1 MLQPRYL
8 ARLLPVRPLSVTTC
22 RSLVIKGI
30 SGRKLFVYN
39 SLSRTFLTATNSIF
53 TMSSNHDAAVS
64 TKAGAPLSVEKRA
77 TPEPGPGEI
86 LFEVKAL
93 ALNSVD
99 YFQRDYGM
107 PPVPVYPA
115 VLGSDT
121 AGVVAKVGS
130 DVPSGPAPGTRVIAF
145 ASGFYQGGSPDH
157 GAFQKYALAQSEGVI
172 PLPDS
177 LSFEQGAVFPLA
189 VMTAL
194 TAWTTIGISLDT
206 KYSAGD
212 KQAVLIWGGASSVG
226 TFAIQSAKTLG
237 FTIYATASPKHHAY
251 LKELGAHAVFDYKED
266 DVVSKIVDAVKKDDL
281 KLSMAHC
288 VVDGALQPT
297 LDVLKQTKGDAT
309 GKVAHSPV
317 LPEGHPTL
325 DNTEITF
332 NFPSM
337 DKAIRDKH
345 MYKCFHGWLHEGLK
359 SGSVKP
365 SPALQVEKGGLKG
378 LDAALDKLK
387 AGVSGTK
394 IVVPL

>member
-1 MLQPRYL
+1 MSSEHH
-8 ARLLPVRPLSVTTC
+8 AAILPQQGGPLSV
-22 RSLVIKGI
+22 G
-30 SGRKLFVYN
+30 
-39 SLSRTFLTATNSIF
+39 
-53 TMSSNHDAAVS
+53 
-64 TKAGAPLSVEKRA
+64 KRA

-86 LFEVKAL
+86 LIEIKAV
-93 ALNSVD
+93 ALNPVD

-115 VLGSDT
+115 VIGSDT
-121 AGVVAKVGS
+121 AGIVAKVGS
-130 DVPSGPAPGTRVIAF
+130 DVPSGPAPGTKVIAL
-145 ASGFYQGGSPDH
+145 ASSFYQGGSPDH
-157 GAFQKYALAQSEGVI
+157 GAFQKYALAQSEAVI
-172 PLPDS
+172 PLPDN
-177 LSFEQGAVFPLA
+177 LSFEQGAVFPLG

-237 FTIYATASPKHHAY
+237 FTIYTTASSKHHAY
-251 LKELGAHAVFDYKED
+251 LKKLGADVCFDYKDD
-266 DVVSKIVDAVKKDDL
+266 DVVSKIVNAVKKDGL
-281 KLSMAHC
+281 KLTVAHC

-309 GKVAHSPV
+309 AKVAHSPM

-345 MYKCFHGWLHEGLK
+345 MYKCFHGWLQEGLK
-359 SGSVKP
+359 SGSVVP
-365 SPALQVEKGGLKG
+365 SPELSVEDGGLDG
-378 LDAALDKLK
+378 LNAALDKLR

-394 IVVPL
+394 IVVPI